1 MKFDVNTVLDKV
13 PVATSPASSGI
24 ALVVIDDD
32 LPARAALAE
41 TFVGPFRIARY
52 AASDTPL
59 QTLST
64 LIEQAGNSVSAVHL
78 FSHGEPGVL
87 HLGGSRVTLM
97 SLLHDVAGV
106 AALRRALDG
115 RPLVLYGCSLGRDE
129 IGRRFVQVL
138 SRSLAAPVTASS
150 TPTGG
155 RAYGGDWRL
164 DVTAG
169 GTGTMACPGLVD
181 AERASR
187 WPGLLMVEAV
197 VTSTAGDTSGGSIRN
212 AASDNTV
219 DTFVFENIAVPN
231 PTTITLTGPL
241 SFTHGAAVS
250 WQFRGTTT
258 DLTFSG
264 NTISADSH
272 IYAQLN
278 NASYTLTINSTIDL
292 GGSGANRIFLLQ
304 GGNGVFNSSI
314 ADVGILQIVSNG
326 TATLGTTTSP
336 GTIDIN
342 TGGTLT
348 FTTGATYTSTLEIE
362 DTATINTN
370 GQNVT
375 FNGAVRDD
383 GTNVL
388 VKTGTGTLTLSGTNI
403 ASGTM
408 TVNQGTLS
416 VASDANLSA
425 GTVTINGGTLAV
437 TGVTTINNA
446 IALGASNGTV
456 DASGAASISGNIGG
470 TGSLTKTGNSTLT
483 LAGNNTYSGGT
494 TISAGTVRLSGGNAL
509 SDTGTVTINA
519 GATLDLN
526 NTSETIGTL
535 AGSGTLAVGSGSIT
549 LTSSTA
555 STFTGSLT
563 GSGTYSVASGVTLKG
578 TGTYSTA
585 VTIQSGATIAPG
597 NSPGIINTGNLTLA
611 SGSTATMEIDGTAA
625 GTGYDQINVTG
636 TVTINSATLNVVLG
650 YTPAIGDSYTL
661 INNDGADAVT
671 GTFSGL
677 AEGATTTIN
686 GQLFRISYAGGTGN
700 DVTLQA
706 VEASSGDS
714 GGQPSPA
721 QALSGTTAD
730 DLLRGADGNDTL
742 YGLGGNDTLSGG
754 TDIDVLYGN
763 LGDDLLYGN
772 QTADSLYGGQG
783 ADTAYGGAG
792 DDRLWG
798 NHGNDV
804 LHGNQGADLIYGN
817 AGDDRIW
824 GDDGGDTLYGGQG
837 ADTLSGGAGNDQLFG
852 NSGADI
858 FRVDDADGADAIH
871 DFTLG
876 VDRLMVAVNV
886 NGTAVAS
893 ADHLLARLFDDGS
906 GNAVLDLGSG
916 NSVTLVGLAANQL
929 GTDSFLIG

>member
-13 PVATSPASSGI
+13 PVAPSPASSGI

-41 TFVGPFRIARY
+41 TFVGPFRIARF

-164 DVTAG
+164 DVSAG
-169 GTGTMACPGLVD
+169 ASTPVVRSLVD
-181 AERASR
+181 PALGAH
-187 WPGLLMVEAV
+187 WPGLLAGSTN
-197 VTSTAGDTSGGSIRN
+197 VTSTAGDTSAGTIR
-212 AASDNTV
+212 AAAADASDFQ
-219 DTFVFENIAVPN
+219 TFVFQNIAAPN

-241 SFTHGAAVS
+241 TFTHGAAVS
-250 WQFRGTTT
+250 WQFGGTTT

-264 NTISADSH
+264 NTISAASH

-278 NASYTLTINSTIDL
+278 NASHTLTINSTIDL

-362 DTATINTN
+362 NTATIDTN

-446 IALGASNGTV
+446 IALGASNGTI
-456 DASGAASISGNIGG
+456 DASAAASISGNISG

-483 LAGNNTYSGGT
+483 LAGTNTYSGGT

-535 AGSGTLAVGSGSIT
+535 AGSGTLAVGTGSIT

-625 GTGYDQINVTG
+625 GTGYDQINVSG
-636 TVTINSATLNVVLG
+636 TVTISSAALNVVLG

-661 INNDGADAVT
+661 INNDGTDDVT

-772 QTADSLYGGQG
+772 QAADSLYGGQG
-783 ADTAYGGAG
+783 TDTAYGGAG

-824 GDDGGDTLYGGQG
+824 GDDGADTLYGGQG
-837 ADTLSGGAGNDQLFG
+837 ADTLSGGAGNDQIFG

-871 DFTLG
+871 DFALG

-893 ADHLLARLFDDGS
+893 ADHLLARLFDDGA

-916 NSVTLVGLAANQL
+916 NSVTLVGLAASQL